1 MLAKAACRVWAEHIL
16 DRRLSIIWS
25 ICGQNSRTEH
35 IDRRLSIIWSI
46 CGQLTP
52 VFQVIFIHTDLNC
65 AFKTCSKSGNEIL
78 INWLKFTIPYVL

>member
-16 DRRLSIIWS
+16 
-25 ICGQNSRTEH
+25 
-35 IDRRLSIIWSI
+35 DRRLSIIWSI